1 MFHLQNTSIMNIT
14 LSNSW
19 ISGSYANICGFEVYI
34 DSSLSYASFENL
46 HDSNNSYVFQGNEA
60 DDVISE
66 IAEIWENDNLK
77 QDEAIDKWIRMHI

>member
-1 MFHLQNTSIMNIT
+1 MNIMNTT
-14 LSNSW
+14 LSTSW

-77 QDEAIDKWIRMHI
+77 QDEAIDKWIRMHL